1 MKTLMERYLDKYL
14 DEKTVEEILE
24 ELNLDIYEILDYLFD
39 EGFIDE
45 VLVEE
50 AL

>member
-14 DEKTVEEILE
+14 DEKTIEDILD